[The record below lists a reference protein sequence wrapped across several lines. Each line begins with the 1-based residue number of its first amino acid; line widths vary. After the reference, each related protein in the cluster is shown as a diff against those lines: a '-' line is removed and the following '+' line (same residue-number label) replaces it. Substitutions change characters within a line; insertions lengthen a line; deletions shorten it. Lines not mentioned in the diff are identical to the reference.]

1 MGGNFY
7 YSDRKHAGQ
16 VLGEIIAEKKIE
28 RPVLLALPRGGVPLA
43 KEISQILHIPFD
55 VLIVR
60 KIGAPYNPEYGIG
73 ALSEDLI
80 PLMQAGEFV
89 PLENLDDDVL
99 DVISEE
105 KKELRRRIRLYRG
118 DRKLPELKNRNVIL
132 IDDGLA
138 TGITAAAGARYLKQ
152 LGAQSIFLAVPVGPK
167 QVHDFLTKYVD
178 EIICPYRPPRFSSVG
193 EWYKT
198 FEQVS
203 DDQVISDLNAIYP
216 KQQLRDLYKD
226 ERDTFF

>member
-1 MGGNFY
+1 MGGNFH

-89 PLENLDDDVL
+89 PLDHLDDDVL
-99 DVISEE
+99 DIISEE
-105 KKELRRRIRLYRG
+105 KKELHRRVSLYRG
-118 DRKLPELKNRNVIL
+118 DRKLPVLKNRNVIL

-138 TGITAAAGARYLKQ
+138 TGITAAAAARYLKQ
-152 LGAQSIFLAVPVGPK
+152 LGSKMIYLAVPVGPK
-167 QVHDFLTKYVD
+167 QVHDFVTKYVD

-203 DDQVISDLNAIYP
+203 DDLVISDLNAIYP
-216 KQQLRDLYKD
+216 KQHLRDFLKD

>member
-1 MGGNFY
+1 MGGNFH

-16 VLGEIIAEKKIE
+16 VLGEIIAEKNIE
-28 RPVLLALPRGGVPLA
+28 RPILLALPRGGVPLA

-89 PLENLDDDVL
+89 PLDHLDDDVL
-99 DVISEE
+99 DIISEE
-105 KKELRRRIRLYRG
+105 KKELHRRVSLYRG
-118 DRKLPELKNRNVIL
+118 DRKLPVFKNRNVIL

-138 TGITAAAGARYLKQ
+138 TGITAAAAARYLKQ
-152 LGAQSIFLAVPVGPK
+152 LGSKMIYLAVPVGPK
-167 QVHDFLTKYVD
+167 QVHDFVTKYVD

-216 KQQLRDLYKD
+216 KQHLRDFLKD